1 MPRMFVP
8 DTVEAAP
15 VLTHAT
21 LNAVSK
27 SLGRVPNLLRAIAS
41 SPAALQGYLAMNR
54 SLASA
59 VLDART
65 QGRIALAVAEYNGC
79 DYCLS
84 AHSYLGRHLAAL
96 DDAEL
101 AANRHGTSN
110 DLAAE
115 AAVRLAAHIVRARGH
130 ITDAQ
135 LNAARVAGYGD
146 AEIVEIVL
154 TVALNTFTN
163 YLNEVA
169 QTDIDFPLVTAHRQQ
184 L

>member
-1 MPRMFVP
+1 MFVP
-8 DTVEAAP
+8 ADIEAAP
-15 VLTHAT
+15 LLTHAS
-21 LNAVSK
+21 LNTVRK
-27 SLGRVPNLLRAIAS
+27 SLGRVPNQLRAIAA
-41 SPAALQGYLAMNR
+41 SPAALQGYLAVNR
-54 SLASA
+54 SLATA
-59 VLDART
+59 VLDAKT
-65 QGRIALAVAEYNGC
+65 QKRIALAVAEYNRC

-84 AHSYLGRHLAAL
+84 AQTYLGRHLAAL

-110 DLAAE
+110 DLSAE
-115 AAVRLAAHIVRARGH
+115 AAVRLAAQIVRARGH

-135 LNAARVAGYGD
+135 LDAARAAGYGD

-169 QTDIDFPLVTAHRQQ
+169 QTEIDFPLVSAHRQP